1 MLAERSPA
9 VKKAVVEL
17 KRLSQ
22 SEETQRLYEAREKAI
37 RDENSRTRT
46 AHNKGRMEEK
56 IEIALNFIKMG
67 LTNEQ
72 IFEGTKLPI
81 IEIEKLRTQ

>member
-22 SEETQRLYEAREKAI
+22 SEEAQRLYEARQKAI

-56 IEIALNFIKMG
+56 HDIALEMLNDGVDINKIVKY
-67 LTNEQ
+67 TN
-72 IFEGTKLPI
+72 LPI
-81 IEIEKLRTQ
+81 SEIEKLRTN